1 MNKNYLMAL
10 LGMGIAFANFDQFES
25 KLGFSTHTP
34 EQVKIKES
42 DNGMQQIQELAV
54 KYPVNQNWW
63 LLKDAIPELVSQD
76 KDKPLVIGYF
86 AYNASSFLKIEKVFE
101 QFPDAIRSPLSIQ
114 EKGKAL
120 LGDAELFFTLQK
132 LLPAKRFN
140 EINEDLM
147 ERLSKGEFTVKD
159 ERFYEWLQQYG
170 VAKELFDKYFE
181 QNVEINNR
189 ALQSYHNTESMPI
202 RSIPMVIVQG
212 KYVILSNTIEKMTV
226 EQLKELIS
234 YLVLLAGKEN
244 V

>member
-1 MNKNYLMAL
+1 MNKNHLMAL

-25 KLGFSTHTP
+25 KLGFSTQAP
-34 EQVKIKES
+34 EQVKAKES

-63 LLKDAIPELVSQD
+63 LLKDAIPELVGQ
-76 KDKPLVIGYF
+76 DKPLVIGYF

-120 LGDAELFFTLQK
+120 LGDAKLFFTLQK

-147 ERLSKGEFTVKD
+147 ERLSKGEFAVKD

-181 QNVEINNR
+181 QSVEINNR
-189 ALQSYHNTESMPI
+189 ALQSYHNTENMPI

-234 YLVLLAGKEN
+234 YLVLLAEKDN

>member
-1 MNKNYLMAL
+1 MKKNYAVAL
-10 LGMGIAFANFDQFES
+10 LGLGVAFANFDQFES
-25 KLGFSTHTP
+25 KLGFSTHAP
-34 EQVKIKES
+34 EQVKNKES

-63 LLKDAIPELVSQD
+63 LLKDAIPESIGQ
-76 KDKPLVIGYF
+76 DKPLVIGYF

-120 LGDAELFFTLQK
+120 LGDAKLFFTLQK
-132 LLPAKRFN
+132 LLPAKKFN

-147 ERLSKGEFTVKD
+147 ERLSKGEFAVKD

-181 QNVEINNR
+181 ESVEINNR

-234 YLVLLAGKEN
+234 YLVLLAGKE
-244 V
+244 

>member
-1 MNKNYLMAL
+1 MIAL
-10 LGMGIAFANFDQFES
+10 LGVGVAFANFDQFES
-25 KLGFSTHTP
+25 KLGFSTQAP
-34 EQVKIKES
+34 EQVKAKES

-63 LLKDAIPELVSQD
+63 LLKDAIPELVGQ
-76 KDKPLVIGYF
+76 DKPLVIGYF

-120 LGDAELFFTLQK
+120 LGDAKLFFTLQK
-132 LLPAKRFN
+132 LLPAKKFN

-159 ERFYEWLQQYG
+159 DRFYEWLQQYG

-181 QNVEINNR
+181 ESVEINNR
-189 ALQSYHNTESMPI
+189 ALQSYHNTENMPI

-234 YLVLLAGKEN
+234 YLVLLAGKDN